1 MSTEL
6 DTFSGNIERCMIR
19 DRHRLRRRLREIEET
34 ARDGAS
40 VKDAVRKAAA
50 DIERSQRQFE
60 HRHKHLPSPKYPP
73 ELPVVEKRQRIA
85 DAIAANQ
92 VVILCGETGSGKTTQ
107 LPKICLELGRG
118 VAGMIGHTQP
128 RRIAAR
134 SVAMRIAQE
143 LDSPLGHAVGYKV
156 RFSDKLSENTYIK
169 LMTDG
174 ILLAETQHDRFLNH
188 YDTLIIDEA
197 HERSLNIDFLLGYL
211 KQLLPKRRDLKVII
225 TSATIDPQR
234 FSAHFWN
241 APIIEV
247 SGRTYP
253 VEVRYRP
260 LHSDDPDEED
270 AELDEAI
277 LGAVDELWREGAG
290 DTLIFLSGEREIR
303 EMSEALRK
311 HHPPGVEILPL
322 YARLSTEEQMKVFR
336 PHGKPRVVL
345 ATNVAETSLTVP
357 GIRYVIDPGFARI
370 SRYAPRT
377 KVQRLPIEQ
386 ISQASANQRA
396 GRCGRVG
403 PGVCIRLYSEDDF
416 VRRAQFMEPEILRTN
431 LASVILQMKALRL
444 GEVQNFPFI
453 EPPDYRLIKDGY
465 QTLHE
470 LGAINDKNELT
481 EIGRMLAKLP
491 IDPRIGRM
499 ILAGDRENCID
510 EMLIIASALSLQDP
524 RERPLEKAPQADAA
538 HEQFRD
544 ENSDFLGYLKL
555 WDFWHQQAKKLS
567 KNQMRKLAQ
576 TNFLSYVRMRE
587 WHDIHQQLHQL
598 IAENG
603 LVSQHAKPRA
613 SRHPEQSEGSPKP
626 ETRSLPEILR
636 SAQDDKAREKRH
648 PKFDQIHRALLTGL
662 LGNIAEKTDAH
673 EYTGAR
679 NMKLFLFPGSGLF
692 NIKPPWVA
700 AAELVETTRLY
711 ARTVAR
717 IQPEWIEHLAAHL
730 VNRSYSDPHWQA
742 KTGRVMAYERVSL
755 YGLPIVARR
764 LVHFGPIDPL
774 ASREMFIHRALI
786 EGEFNTNAKFFK
798 HNHKLVEEVHELEAK
813 QRRRDLLVDAKVLYD
828 FYDARIP
835 AKVYSGPLF
844 EAWRKEAERKDPNLL
859 FMKIED
865 LMLHPAVTVTQ
876 DLFPDELRVNEM
888 KLPLEYHLDPG
899 GPMDGVTVRIP
910 LTALNQI
917 PPEPFEWVVP
927 GLLEEKVLTLI
938 RSLPKPLRV
947 NFMPAGDTARD
958 AARSM
963 PFRVGS
969 LLQSLAQW
977 LGKRAGVVIRESDF
991 DLSTLPDYLRTNF
1004 AVIDE
1009 FGNTVGT
1016 GRDLRKLRE
1025 EVGAA
1030 ASETF
1035 ALSPESEFTID
1046 EITSWDFGDLPER
1059 VEIRR
1064 HGMTLYGYPAIV
1076 DQGNVVGIRLL
1087 DSPEAADAEMRR
1099 GLKRLFMLQL
1109 KKEFTQLARSI
1120 PNMQQMC
1127 LWWSTRGSC
1136 DELKEDLL
1144 NAIADSAFFG
1154 EKRVIRT
1161 REAFIELANEGWRH
1175 LSEASRAISAVVQQ
1189 TLANLHEVEKQLGG
1203 RLPPTWSNA
1212 AVDIRAQLSNLVY
1225 PGFISQTPP
1234 LWLKHLPRFVAG
1246 TMVRLQ
1252 KLANAGLARDEAAMA
1267 TIGALW
1273 KQYSERL
1280 EKHRKARIVDPAI
1293 EQYRWMLEEL
1303 RVSLFAQELKTSVP
1317 VS

>member
-1 MSTEL
+1 
-6 DTFSGNIERCMIR
+6 MIR
-19 DRHRLRRRLREIEET
+19 DRHRLRRRLREIEDA
-34 ARDGAS
+34 AREGRS
-40 VKDAVRKAAA
+40 VEEALRKVAA
-50 DIERSQRQFE
+50 DIERSQKQLD
-60 HRHKHLPSPKYPP
+60 HRLKNLPSPKYPA
-73 ELPVVEKRQRIA
+73 ELPVVEKRQEIA

-118 VAGMIGHTQP
+118 VAGLIGHTQP

-156 RFSDKLSENTYIK
+156 RFSDKLSDDTYIK

-174 ILLAETQHDRFLNH
+174 ILLAETQHDRFLNN
-188 YDTLIIDEA
+188 YDTIIIDEA

-211 KQLLPKRRDLKVII
+211 KQLLPKRRDLKLII

-234 FSAHFWN
+234 FSDHFWK

-253 VEVRYRP
+253 VEVRFRP
-260 LHSDDPDEED
+260 LHSEDPDEED
-270 AELDEAI
+270 AELDDAI
-277 LGAVDELWREGAG
+277 LGAVDELWREGSG

-322 YARLSTEEQMKVFR
+322 NARLSAEEQMKVFH
-336 PHGKPRVVL
+336 PHGKPRIVL

-377 KVQRLPIEQ
+377 KVQRLPIEE

-403 PGVCIRLYSEDDF
+403 PGTCIRLYSEDDF
-416 VRRAQFMEPEILRTN
+416 VRRAKFMEPEILRTN

-444 GEVQNFPFI
+444 GEVQSFPFV

-470 LGAINDKNELT
+470 LGAINDRNELT
-481 EIGRMLAKLP
+481 DIGRLLAKLP

-510 EMLIIASALSLQDP
+510 EMLIIASALSIQDP
-524 RERPLEKAPQADAA
+524 RERPHEKAPQADLA
-538 HEQFRD
+538 HEKFRD
-544 ENSDFLGYLKL
+544 DHSDFLGYLKL
-555 WDFWHQQAKKLS
+555 WDFWHEQREKLS
-567 KNQMRKLAQ
+567 KNQMRKLAK

-587 WHDIHQQLHQL
+587 WHDIHQQLHQVM
-598 IAENG
+598 AENG
-603 LVSQHAKPRA
+603 LASHQPKATKP
-613 SRHPEQSEGSPKP
+613 RHPERSEGSPQP
-626 ETRSLPEILR
+626 DTRSLPEILR
-636 SAQDDKAREKRH
+636 DAKDEKQRGH
-648 PKFDQIHRALLTGL
+648 PKYDQIHRALLTGL
-662 LGNIAEKTDAH
+662 LGNIAMKSDAH

-679 NMKLFLFPGSGLF
+679 NMKMYIFPGSGLF
-692 NIKPPWVA
+692 HQKPAWIA

-717 IQPEWIEHLAAHL
+717 IQPEWIEHLASHL

-764 LVHFGPIDPL
+764 LVHYGPIDPL
-774 ASREMFIHRALI
+774 ASREMLIHRGLI

-798 HNHKLVEEVHELEAK
+798 HNHRLVEQVHEMEAK

-828 FYDARIP
+828 FYDARVP
-835 AKVYSGPLF
+835 AKIYSGPLF
-844 EAWRKEAERKDPNLL
+844 EAWRKEVEQKEPDLL

-865 LMLHPAVTVTQ
+865 LMLHPAVTITQ
-876 DLFPDELRVNEM
+876 DLFPDQMLVNEM

-899 GPMDGVTVRIP
+899 GPMDGVTVRVP
-910 LTALNQI
+910 LTAVNQI
-917 PPEPFEWVVP
+917 PPEPFEWIVP
-927 GLLEEKVLTLI
+927 GLLEEKVHTMI
-938 RSLPKPLRV
+938 RSLPKQLRV
-947 NFMPAGDTARD
+947 NFMPMAETATE
-958 AARSM
+958 AARGMS
-963 PFRVGS
+963 FRAGS
-969 LLQSLAQW
+969 LVQSLAQW
-977 LGKRAGVVIRESDF
+977 LGKRAGVTIPPNSF
-991 DLSTLPDYLRTNF
+991 DLSAMPEYLKMNF
-1004 AVIDE
+1004 AVVDE
-1009 FGNTVGT
+1009 YGKVVAT

-1030 ASETF
+1030 ASDKF
-1035 ALSPESEFTID
+1035 ALSPEMEFTID
-1046 EITSWDFGDLPER
+1046 GMTSWDFGDLPDR
-1059 VEIRR
+1059 VEIKR

-1076 DQGNVVGIRLL
+1076 DQGDKVGLRLL
-1087 DSPEAADAEMRR
+1087 DSPAAAEKEMRV

-1109 KKEFTQLARSI
+1109 KREFLQLSRSI
-1120 PNMQQMC
+1120 PDIQQMC
-1127 LWWSTRGSC
+1127 LWWSTRGNC
-1136 DELKEDLL
+1136 DALKEDLL
-1144 NAIADSAFFG
+1144 NAVADRAFFG

-1161 REAFIELANEGWRH
+1161 REAFIELANSGWRH
-1175 LSEASRAISAVVQQ
+1175 LSEAQKEIAAIVHQ
-1189 TLANLHEVEKQLGG
+1189 TLANLHEVDKQLSGK
-1203 RLPPTWSNA
+1203 LPPTWHNA
-1212 AVDIRAQLSNLVY
+1212 AVDIRAQLSNLIY

-1234 LWLKHLPRFVAG
+1234 QWLKHLPRFVAG
-1246 TMVRLQ
+1246 TKVRLQ
-1252 KLANAGLARDEAAMA
+1252 KLANAGLARDE
-1267 TIGALW
+1267 TSTKTLGELW
-1273 KQYSERL
+1273 KQYNERL
-1280 EKHRKARIVDPAI
+1280 EKHQKAHIVDPAL

-1317 VS
+1317 VSLQRLEKLWEEVRK

>member
-1 MSTEL
+1 
-6 DTFSGNIERCMIR
+6 MIR
-19 DRHRLRRRLREIEET
+19 DRHRLRRRLREIEDA
-34 ARDGAS
+34 AREGAS
-40 VKDAVRKAAA
+40 VEQTLRKVAA
-50 DIERSQRQFE
+50 DIERSQKLFDHRQ
-60 HRHKHLPSPKYPP
+60 KNLPAPKYPA
-73 ELPVVEKRQRIA
+73 ELPVVEKRDEIA
-85 DAIAANQ
+85 QAIAANQ
-92 VVILCGETGSGKTTQ
+92 VVVLCGETGSGKTTQ

-156 RFSDKLSENTYIK
+156 RFSDKLSEDTYIK

-188 YDTLIIDEA
+188 YDTIIIDEA

-211 KQLLPKRRDLKVII
+211 KQLLPKRRDLKLII

-234 FSAHFWN
+234 FSDHFWK

-260 LHSDDPDEED
+260 LRSDDADEED
-270 AELDEAI
+270 AELDDAI
-277 LGAVDELWREGAG
+277 LGAVDELWREGSG

-322 YARLSTEEQMKVFR
+322 YARLSAEEQMKVFH
-336 PHGKPRVVL
+336 PHGKPRIVL

-377 KVQRLPIEQ
+377 KVQRLPIEE

-416 VRRAQFMEPEILRTN
+416 VRRAKFMEPEILRTN

-444 GEVQNFPFI
+444 GEVQSFPFV

-470 LGAINDKNELT
+470 LGAINENNELT
-481 EIGRMLAKLP
+481 DIGRLLAKLP

-510 EMLIIASALSLQDP
+510 EMLIIASALSIQDP
-524 RERPLEKAPQADAA
+524 RERPHEKAPQADIA
-538 HEQFRD
+538 HEKFRD
-544 ENSDFLGYLKL
+544 DQSDFLSYLKL
-555 WDFWHQQAKKLS
+555 WDFWHGQQEKLS
-567 KNQMRKLAQ
+567 KNQMRKLAK
-576 TNFLSYVRMRE
+576 TNFLSFVRMRE
-587 WHDIHQQLHQL
+587 WHDVHQQVHQ
-598 IAENG
+598 IMAENG
-603 LVSQHAKPRA
+603 LVSAKKHVAQPLAVSQRNTAASAKPQA
-613 SRHPEQSEGSPKP
+613 KSE
-626 ETRSLPEILR
+626 T
-636 SAQDDKAREKRH
+636 RH
-648 PKFDQIHRALLTGL
+648 PKYDQIHRALLTGL
-662 LGNIAEKTDAH
+662 LGNIAMKTDAH

-679 NMKLFLFPGSGLF
+679 NMKLYIFPGSGLF
-692 NIKPPWVA
+692 HQKPAWIV

-717 IQPEWIEHLAAHL
+717 IQPEWIERLASHL

-755 YGLPIVARR
+755 YGLPIIARR
-764 LVHFGPIDPL
+764 LVHYGPIDPL
-774 ASREMFIHRALI
+774 ASREMLIHRGLI
-786 EGEFNTNAKFFK
+786 EGEFNTNARFFK
-798 HNHKLVEEVHELEAK
+798 HNHRLVEQVREMEAK

-828 FYDARIP
+828 FYDARVP

-844 EAWRKEAERKDPNLL
+844 EAWRKEAEQKDSDLL
-859 FMKIED
+859 MMKIED
-865 LMLHPAVTVTQ
+865 LMLHPAVTITQ
-876 DLFPDELRVNEM
+876 DLFPDHIIVNEM
-888 KLPLEYHLDPG
+888 TLPLEYHLDPG
-899 GPMDGVTVRIP
+899 GPMDGVTVRVP
-910 LTALNQI
+910 LTAVNQI
-917 PPEPFEWVVP
+917 PPEPFEWIVP
-927 GLLEEKVLTLI
+927 GLLEEKVHTMI

-947 NFMPAGDTARD
+947 NFMPMAETASE
-958 AARSM
+958 AARGM
-963 PFRVGS
+963 PFRIGS
-969 LLQSLAQW
+969 LQQSLAQW
-977 LGKRAGVVIRESDF
+977 LGKRAGVTIPPSSF
-991 DLSTLPDYLRTNF
+991 DLSAMPEYLKMNF
-1004 AVIDE
+1004 AVVDE
-1009 FGNTVGT
+1009 FGKTAAI
-1016 GRDLRKLRE
+1016 GRDLRDLRE
-1025 EVGAA
+1025 QVGVA
-1030 ASETF
+1030 ASDKF
-1035 ALSPESEFTID
+1035 ALSPEMEFTID
-1046 EITSWDFGDLPER
+1046 GMTSWDFGDLPDR

-1076 DQGNVVGIRLL
+1076 DQEDKVGLRLL
-1087 DSPEAADAEMRR
+1087 DSPAAAEKEMRA

-1109 KKEFTQLARSI
+1109 KREFLQLSRSI
-1120 PNMQQMC
+1120 PNIQQMC

-1144 NAIADSAFFG
+1144 NAVADRAFFG

-1161 REAFIELANEGWRH
+1161 REAFIELANSEWRH
-1175 LSEASRAISAVVQQ
+1175 LSEAQNEISEIVYQ
-1189 TLANLHEVEKQLGG
+1189 TLANLHEVEKQLSAK
-1203 RLPPTWSNA
+1203 LPPTWHNA
-1212 AVDIRAQLSNLVY
+1212 AVDIRAQLSNLAY
-1225 PGFISQTPP
+1225 PGFISATPP
-1234 LWLKHLPRFVAG
+1234 QWLKHLPRFIDG
-1246 TMVRLQ
+1246 TKVRLQ
-1252 KLANAGLARDEAAMA
+1252 KLANAGLSRDEAAMK
-1267 TIGALW
+1267 TLGELS
-1273 KQYSERL
+1273 KQYYERL
-1280 EKHRKARIVDPAI
+1280 EKHQKANIVDPAL

-1317 VS
+1317 VSLQRLERLWDKVRK